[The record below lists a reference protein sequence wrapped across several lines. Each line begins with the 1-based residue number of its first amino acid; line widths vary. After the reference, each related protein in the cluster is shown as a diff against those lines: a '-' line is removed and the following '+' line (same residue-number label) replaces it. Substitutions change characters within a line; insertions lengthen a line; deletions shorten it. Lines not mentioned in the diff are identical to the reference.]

1 MDNFISPWSTILFR
15 TAACALFSD
24 PFLNSLNRKKKT
36 IQNRMGLLRCSAPS
50 YVTASL
56 MCNGPKRTQGHG

>member
-24 PFLNSLNRKKKT
+24 PFLNSLNRKKKNNPEQDG
-36 IQNRMGLLRCSAPS
+36 IVKM
-50 YVTASL
+50 
-56 MCNGPKRTQGHG
+56 